1 MPYSNEGPSLRIELD
16 AKNCNFSP
24 EALDDIQQALNPV
37 RDLIRDFPVSD
48 LYVTI
53 YFGQRN
59 NEYRVK
65 TALVL
70 PGRTL
75 ATGDHDPHADAAVE
89 RCARKLARRV
99 EDYKEQ
105 MSGKPER
112 AKVAEGT
119 HQEVVPEQ
127 EPDVAVLG
135 RAVGEGDYR
144 HFRHA
149 MFVYEEA
156 IRKRIGRWVQ
166 RYPDLDARIGRSVPI
181 ADIVEEVFLN
191 AFEQYRRRPASWRMG
206 RWIESLIDPSIR
218 ALIEHPDE
226 ELENI
231 EMVRSLEETEE
242 GERPAE

>member
-1 MPYSNEGPSLRIELD
+1 MAYSNESHNLRIELD
-16 AKNCNFSP
+16 AKNCDFSA
-24 EALDDIQQALNPV
+24 EALDDIQQALNPLRELV
-37 RDLIRDFPVSD
+37 RDFPVSD
-48 LYVTI
+48 LYITI

-75 ATGDHDPHADAAVE
+75 VTGDHDPHANAAVE

-99 EDYKEQ
+99 EEYKER

-112 AKVAEGT
+112 AKIFEGT
-119 HQEVVPEQ
+119 HQEVRPGW
-127 EPDVAVLG
+127 EPDGAVLEK
-135 RAVGEGDYR
+135 AVAEGDYR
-144 HFRHA
+144 EFRHS
-149 MFVYEEA
+149 MYPYEEA

-166 RYPDLDARIGRSVPI
+166 RYPDLDARIGRTVPI
-181 ADIVEEVFLN
+181 DDIVEEVFLN
-191 AFEQYRRRPASWRMG
+191 AFEQYANRPESWRLG
-206 RWIESLIDPSIR
+206 HWVESLIDPSIW

-231 EMVRSLEETEE
+231 AMVRSLEETGE